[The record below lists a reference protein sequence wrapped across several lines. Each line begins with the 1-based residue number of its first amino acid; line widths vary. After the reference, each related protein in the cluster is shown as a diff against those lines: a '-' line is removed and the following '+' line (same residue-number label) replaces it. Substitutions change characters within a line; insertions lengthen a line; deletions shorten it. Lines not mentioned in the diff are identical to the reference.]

1 MPDIS
6 ISIDSRE
13 VQATLTRA
21 PNQTNQALRGGAED
35 AGTYVLAIQKR
46 YPQQRPGSSYRRTN
60 VLKNSWSKRIE
71 GTGLTI
77 TVRIGSNGAMA
88 PYNRYVQDRDRQAR
102 IHRGRWTNTVQ
113 DTVERERDRVVRF
126 YVDRLAMVGR

>member
-6 ISIDSRE
+6 IAIDSRD

-21 PNQTNQALRGGAED
+21 PNQVSQALRGGAED

-77 TVRIGSNGAMA
+77 TVRIGSNSSMA
-88 PYNRYVQDRDRQAR
+88 PYARFVQSRPHQAR
-102 IHRGRWTNTVQ
+102 HHRGRWQTVE

-126 YVDRLAMVGR
+126 YVDRLAMIGR